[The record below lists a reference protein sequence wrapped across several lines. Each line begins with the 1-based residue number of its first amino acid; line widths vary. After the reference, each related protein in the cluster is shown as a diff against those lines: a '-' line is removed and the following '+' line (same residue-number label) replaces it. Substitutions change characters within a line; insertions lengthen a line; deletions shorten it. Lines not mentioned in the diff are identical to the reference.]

1 MDRITFSVTE
11 AAEVL
16 GVSQSFMYQLVKEN
30 RIPSL
35 KLGNRRLIPKESLEA
50 WIRNNT
56 ENNI

>member
-1 MDRITFSVTE
+1 MNKITF
-11 AAEVL
+11 
-16 GVSQSFMYQLVKEN
+16 SFMYQLVKEN

>member
-16 GVSQSFMYQLVKEN
+16 GVSRSFMYQLVKEN

-50 WIRNNT
+50 WIRKNT
-56 ENNI
+56 EN

>member
-1 MDRITFSVTE
+1 MNKITFSVTE

-16 GVSQSFMYQLVKEN
+16 GVSRSFMCQLVKEN

-35 KLGNRRLIPKESLEA
+35 KLGKRLIPKESLEA